1 MPINSDK
8 PSVILWTDT
17 FNNHFHP
24 ETAQAAVVLL
34 EAAGFQ
40 VRLPKRQLCCG
51 RPLYDFGLLDQA
63 KRRLRRILIDLR
75 EDIDRGI
82 SVVGLEP
89 ACVTVFR
96 DELANLFPENET
108 AQKLVRQSYFFSE
121 FLIKKAPEF
130 AYPKL
135 DRKALLHG
143 HCHQKATVAMEH
155 DQTILRNLELDW
167 HHLDSGCCG
176 MAGSF
181 GFEKEKFEVSRQIGE
196 LVLLP
201 AVRAASSDTLIVA
214 DGFSCREQIAQL
226 TDRRG
231 LHIAEV
237 LFLALQNQ
245 TGAEFDYPQP
255 AQTNA
260 FHDRENFS

>member
-1 MPINSDK
+1 
-8 PSVILWTDT
+8 
-17 FNNHFHP
+17 
-24 ETAQAAVVLL
+24 
-34 EAAGFQ
+34 
-40 VRLPKRQLCCG
+40 
-51 RPLYDFGLLDQA
+51 
-63 KRRLRRILIDLR
+63 
-75 EDIDRGI
+75 
-82 SVVGLEP
+82 
-89 ACVTVFR
+89 
-96 DELANLFPENET
+96 
-108 AQKLVRQSYFFSE
+108 
-121 FLIKKAPEF
+121 
-130 AYPKL
+130 
-135 DRKALLHG
+135 
-143 HCHQKATVAMEH
+143 
-155 DQTILRNLELDW
+155 
-167 HHLDSGCCG
+167 